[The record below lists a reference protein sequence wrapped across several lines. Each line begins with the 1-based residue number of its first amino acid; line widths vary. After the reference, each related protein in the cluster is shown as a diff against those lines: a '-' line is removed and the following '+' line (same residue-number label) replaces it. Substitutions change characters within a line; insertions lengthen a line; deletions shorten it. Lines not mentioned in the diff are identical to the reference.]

1 MLKNSLLKR
10 RESVSLVGLL
20 RLMALGL
27 SAPAAAC
34 MIGPDYKPPPAP
46 VAKVWMEG
54 GRASVDTGRQEY
66 RDWWSVF
73 NDPVLSQLILTSRIG
88 RTFP

>member
-1 MLKNSLLKR
+1 MLKNSLRKR
-10 RESVSLVGLL
+10 RESVSLLGLL

-27 SAPAAAC
+27 SALAGAC
-34 MIGPDYKPPPAP
+34 MIGPDYKPPPTP

-54 GRASVDTGRQEY
+54 GRASVDTGRQQY

-73 NDPVLSQLILTSRIG
+73 NDPALS
-88 RTFP
+88 